1 MLKNTVDAVTA
12 LLRCDPTITPEQSR
26 AALDA
31 LEGKTSA
38 TYTDPTPIDRTLSRA
53 TVAEILGVS
62 TRTVTLYAK
71 RGIIRPCRFGAD
83 GKRAVGYSEKSVRDA
98 LAKRNTQ
105 GDGAAA

>member
-1 MLKNTVDAVTA
+1 MMKQTSDAVAA
-12 LLRCDPTITPEQSR
+12 LLRLDPSITPEQSR

-31 LEGKTSA
+31 LNGKTSA

-53 TVAEILGVS
+53 TVAQILGVS

-98 LAKRNTQ
+98 LAMRRAHN
-105 GDGAAA
+105 